1 MAKSKSQRM
10 KEYRERKKASLGE
23 KWLIQEGNRTR
34 EYYKPTSQLNS
45 EEKKAR
51 RKRIRDNVSAY
62 RKRQTA
68 LLNKTND
75 VALLKE
81 ADLHGPNPLKSQ
93 NTLRK
98 RLEREKKRNSEKKNT
113 PRSKTDALI
122 QRAGLTPG
130 TRDTENIRKKL
141 VRSILH
147 LQPADDEYIF
157 YDLSEEVFNFRKNHS

>member
-23 KWLIQEGNRTR
+23 KWLIQESNRTR

-45 EEKKAR
+45 KEKKAR
-51 RKRIRDNVSAY
+51 RERIRDNVSAY

-81 ADLHGPNPLKSQ
+81 ADLDEPNPLVLIEDENGVSSTSTQQPLIVKMPLISAKSKGGKKGASHALKRATNEIRNLKKHNKNLKKSQ

-98 RLEREKKRNSEKKNT
+98 T
-113 PRSKTDALI
+113 I
-122 QRAGLTPG
+122 G
-130 TRDTENIRKKL
+130 TR
-141 VRSILH
+141 
-147 LQPADDEYIF
+147 
-157 YDLSEEVFNFRKNHS
+157 EEKEQ